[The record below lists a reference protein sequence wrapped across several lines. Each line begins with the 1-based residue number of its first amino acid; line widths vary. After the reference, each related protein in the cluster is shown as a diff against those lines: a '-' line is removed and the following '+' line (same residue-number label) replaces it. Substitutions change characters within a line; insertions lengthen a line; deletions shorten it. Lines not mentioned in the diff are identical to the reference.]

1 MEVIERVIYGN
12 LNFYGEW
19 VIYGNLNFYGERVIY
34 GNLNFYGGDR
44 AGNLW

>member
-1 MEVIERVIYGN
+1 MGVIER
-12 LNFYGEW
+12 

>member
-19 VIYGNLNFYGERVIY
+19 VIYGNLNFYG
-34 GNLNFYGGDR
+34 GDR

>member
-1 MEVIERVIYGN
+1 MEVTERVIYGN
-12 LNFYGEW
+12 LNFYGER
-19 VIYGNLNFYGERVIY
+19 IIY